1 MMSTFKQPEE
11 TRNNIV
17 QKLQN
22 DFGFDEV
29 QSTNMEKSIY
39 NYSIKEATN
48 RLVVKKWDNPY
59 FVLIYTNK
67 LRSILD
73 NMNEENVEKIKR
85 GDFNPC
91 KIAFMTHQELNYEKW
106 KVLLEEKAKT
116 DKNKYETQVQSAT
129 DTFTCR
135 RCRKNRCTY
144 YQLQTRSSDEA
155 ITTFVTCLGCDNRWK
170 C

>member
-1 MMSTFKQPEE
+1 MMSTFKQPES
-11 TRNNIV
+11 TRANIV
-17 QKLQN
+17 SKLN
-22 DFGFDEV
+22 IEFGFTET
-29 QSTNMEKSIY
+29 QSTNIEKSIY

-67 LRSILD
+67 LRSVFE
-73 NMNEENVEKIKR
+73 NMTEENVDKIKS
-85 GDFNPC
+85 GEINPC

-106 KVLLEEKAKT
+106 KIMLEEKAKT

-135 RCRKNRCTY
+135 KCRKNRCTY

-155 ITTFVTCLGCDNRWK
+155 ITTFVTCLECDNRWK

>member
-1 MMSTFKQPEE
+1 MMTTFKQPEE
-11 TRNNIV
+11 TRLNIAV
-17 QKLQN
+17 KFQQN
-22 DFGFDEV
+22 FGFTET
-29 QSTNMEKSIY
+29 QSLNLEKSIY
-39 NYSIKEATN
+39 NYAIKEATN

-67 LRSILD
+67 LRSLFE
-73 NMNEENVEKIKR
+73 NMTEENVDKIKR
-85 GDFNPC
+85 GELNPC
-91 KIAFMTHQELNYEKW
+91 KVAFLTHQELNYEKW
-106 KVLLEEKAKT
+106 KLLLEEKAKT

-135 RCRKNRCTY
+135 KCKKNRCTY

-155 ITTFVTCLGCDNRWK
+155 ITTFVTCLECDNRWK

>member
-1 MMSTFKQPEE
+1 MSTFKQPEE
-11 TRNNIV
+11 TRDNIV
-17 QKLQN
+17 KKLQSE
-22 DFGFDEV
+22 FGFNEV

-67 LRSILD
+67 LRSVFE
-73 NMNEENVEKIKR
+73 NMTEQNIDKIKN
-85 GDFNPC
+85 GEINPS
-91 KIAFMTHQELNYEKW
+91 KIAFLTHQELNYEKW
-106 KVLLEEKAKT
+106 KVMLEEKAKT

-135 RCRKNRCTY
+135 RCKKNRCTY

-155 ITTFVTCLGCDNRWK
+155 ITTFVTCLECDNRWK

>member
-1 MMSTFKQPEE
+1 MMQTFKQPEE
-11 TRNNIV
+11 TRANIV
-17 QKLQN
+17 AKFQLE
-22 DFGFDEV
+22 FGFDEK
-29 QSTNMEKSIY
+29 QSANLEKSVY
-39 NYSIKEATN
+39 NYTIKEATT

-67 LRSILD
+67 LRSVFE
-73 NMNEENVEKIKR
+73 NMTEENIDKIKR
-85 GDFNPC
+85 GEFNPC
-91 KIAFMTHQELNYEKW
+91 KVAFMTHQELNYEKW
-106 KVLLEEKAKT
+106 KLLLEEKAKT

-135 RCRKNRCTY
+135 KCKKNRCTY

-155 ITTFVTCLGCDNRWK
+155 ITTFVTCLECDNRWK

>member
-1 MMSTFKQPEE
+1 MSTFKQPEE
-11 TRNNIV
+11 TRDNIV
-17 QKLQN
+17 KKLQSE
-22 DFGFDEV
+22 FGFNEV

-67 LRSILD
+67 LRSVFE
-73 NMNEENVEKIKR
+73 NMTEQNIDKIKN
-85 GDFNPC
+85 GDINPS
-91 KIAFMTHQELNYEKW
+91 KIAFITHQELNYEKW
-106 KVLLEEKAKT
+106 KVMLEEKAKT

-135 RCRKNRCTY
+135 RCKKNRCTY

-155 ITTFVTCLGCDNRWK
+155 ITTFVTCLECDNRWK